1 MPQQHEANQQ
11 PDDRAALEQTWQQ
24 QQPQPWPTAPLPP
37 AGGLAPW
44 VDWAAAETFL
54 QGIGLELNATHM
66 RAIVAGGGRH
76 AINLPPGHTPE
87 AEAARRQHAEQLQ
100 ASGYS
105 LYFHPNGG
113 PADADVQTC
122 TLLFVEWDDLPIDE
136 QLRRPGELKL
146 PAPTASLETGGK
158 SVHHYWRLDQPIAS
172 DAWRDLIRRLINLC
186 GSDPACK
193 NPSRVMRLP
202 GSHYWPKNDSVAQ
215 ALEPGQDPRELLK
228 VASQIGPAGWTTYK
242 ASDFVAFLDR
252 VAPAPEPPAAPEPRA
267 FDAVLKR
274 APRKLF
280 TKTTHRPDTLHD
292 VAKALKHIPPREG
305 PGHGT
310 YHDDRNRA
318 WGLLKV
324 IEGMGGTL
332 ELALN
337 LLVAH
342 SPNWP
347 VREIRQVLTSGGDH
361 IEASTFW
368 WHAQQNGYVNERHQ
382 VQELPPPA
390 TPMVTAAELQAD
402 PDLAATASEAARQ
415 FAKQLAFTITLRD
428 VLPDSIA
435 IPLIDR
441 ARAFPCDPLA
451 MLLPL
456 LCTAA
461 SVVGRRAEI
470 QVKEG
475 WSEPFVLWGANLLPP
490 SSMKSSIA
498 GVFERPLDR
507 WQVQLNNE
515 HKAAVTKWKT
525 DRAQKISDL
534 GLTPK
539 TAEGNEDLIEWDFE
553 HPSPVGQARTVTVCD
568 ATFEAIGKALAVD
581 TCAGI
586 VSFQDELAA
595 WYGSMQRGAGQ
606 GSTNHRPR
614 WLSAWGGGKIDV
626 KRATAG
632 SDSFFVARTALSV
645 FGSIQPDALQALRAA
660 EIKSGAVRAGADGLW
675 SRFLFAQPDAVE
687 WQWTD
692 FAYSCSDLVFNT
704 YQAIDALV
712 PEWDPDQ
719 QPHQLKFEDS
729 ARALLIPQLNAWQ
742 IEANDSPAER
752 QWFLG
757 KLRGNSIRLAG
768 VLHTLKLAPQAMGF
782 RPIDAESVKRAL
794 LLSKWFLAQFDALQP
809 AIDGEV
815 KGVPAPIAK
824 LMERAADR
832 KRKEGANAPVT
843 VNQAYQ
849 WSIPHAKPTADE
861 VRAVFDSAVALGHG
875 RIEATARSFRWVPA
889 APPTD

>member
-1 MPQQHEANQQ
+1 MSQQHGAQ
-11 PDDRAALEQTWQQ
+11 PEDRAALEQTWQKGL
-24 QQPQPWPTAPLPP
+24 PQPWLTAPPPP
-37 AGGLAPW
+37 AGAPAPW
-44 VDWAAAETFL
+44 VNWAAAETFL
-54 QGIGLELNATHM
+54 EAIGLNLATTHL
-66 RAIVAGGGRH
+66 RAIVAGGGP
-76 AINLPPGHTPE
+76 AEKLPPGHTPE

-113 PADADVQTC
+113 PTDADVQAC
-122 TLLFVEWDDLPIDE
+122 TLLFIEWDNLPIDE
-136 QLRRPGELKL
+136 QLRRPAELNL
-146 PAPTASLETGGK
+146 PPTTASLETGGK
-158 SVHHYWRLDQPIAS
+158 SVHHYWRLDQPMAP
-172 DAWRDLIRRLINLC
+172 DAWRELMRRLITLC
-186 GSDPACK
+186 ESDPACK

-202 GSHYWPKNDSVAQ
+202 GSHYWPKDDSIAQ
-215 ALEPGQDPRELLK
+215 VLEPGQDPRELLK
-228 VASQIGPAGWTTYK
+228 VARQVSIGG
-242 ASDFVAFLDR
+242 ASYRTSDVAAFLDQ
-252 VAPAPEPPAAPEPRA
+252 VAPVPELPAAPEPGA
-267 FDAVLKR
+267 FDAVLKL
-274 APRKLF
+274 APKKLF
-280 TKTTHRPDTLHD
+280 RRTDLRPDTLQD
-292 VAKALKHIPPREG
+292 VAEALQFIPPRRG
-305 PGHGT
+305 AGHNT
-310 YHDDRNRA
+310 YDDDRNRA
-318 WGLLKV
+318 WGLRKV
-324 IEGMGGTL
+324 IEGIGGSL
-332 ELALN
+332 ELAVN

-342 SPNWP
+342 SPAWGL
-347 VREIRQVLTSGGDH
+347 RAIRQVLTSGGDH
-361 IEASTFW
+361 ISAGTFW
-368 WHAQQNGYVNERHQ
+368 WHAAEHGYVNERLQ
-382 VQELPPPA
+382 PPELPPPA

-475 WSEPFVLWGANLLPP
+475 WAEPFVLWGANLLPP

-507 WQVQLNNE
+507 WQVKLNSE

-553 HPSPVGQARTVTVCD
+553 HPSPIGQARTVTVCD

-660 EIKSGAVRAGADGLW
+660 EIKSGAVRAGSDGLW

-712 PEWDPDQ
+712 PEWDPEQ
-719 QPHQLKFEDS
+719 QPHQLKFEDD

-742 IEANDSPAER
+742 TEANDSPAER

-768 VLHTLKLAPQAMGF
+768 VLHTLKLAPQGMGF
-782 RPIDAESVKRAL
+782 RPIDADSVKRAL
-794 LLSKWFLAQFDALQP
+794 LLSKWFLAQFDSLQP

-843 VNQAYQ
+843 VNQAQ
-849 WSIPHAKPTADE
+849 KWSIPHANPTADE
-861 VRAVFDSAVALGHG
+861 VRTVFDATVALGHG
-875 RIEATARSFRWVPA
+875 RIEASARSCRWVPA